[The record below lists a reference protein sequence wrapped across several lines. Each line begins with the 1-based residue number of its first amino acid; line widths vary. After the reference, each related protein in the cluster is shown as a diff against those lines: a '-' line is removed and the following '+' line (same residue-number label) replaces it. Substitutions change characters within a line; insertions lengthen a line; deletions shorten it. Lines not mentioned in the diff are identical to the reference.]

1 MSHKLYIQYVCI
13 HSDKDKIVRVLMLEI
28 IYQQQLTKICRLIL
42 DIVDENRKEVHNM
55 SKAIKQQNLN
65 EKCDRLKQ
73 ARAAFA
79 ERVGMPVIF
88 AAIRRRYSEKFA
100 IHTLKKSF
108 KYKSLGQAI

>member
-1 MSHKLYIQYVCI
+1 
-13 HSDKDKIVRVLMLEI
+13 MLEI

-79 ERVGMPVIF
+79 
-88 AAIRRRYSEKFA
+88 

-108 KYKSLGQAI
+108 KNKRLAHKKA

>member
-1 MSHKLYIQYVCI
+1 
-13 HSDKDKIVRVLMLEI
+13 MLEI

-55 SKAIKQQNLN
+55 SKAIKQKNLN

-100 IHTLKKSF
+100 THTLKKSF
-108 KYKSLGQAI
+108 KYTSLGQAI